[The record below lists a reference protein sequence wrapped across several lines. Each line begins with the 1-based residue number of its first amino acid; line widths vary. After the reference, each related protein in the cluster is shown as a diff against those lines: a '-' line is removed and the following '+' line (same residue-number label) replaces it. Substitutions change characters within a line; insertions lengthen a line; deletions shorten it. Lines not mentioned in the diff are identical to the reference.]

1 MSQFAYDP
9 AELFRRVWRT
19 TLNQPGWAYLSPNS
33 PVGSIELRQ
42 AMWEVL
48 GEFSAQAEHAGR
60 PPFVSERLGRFDQ
73 QVSTK
78 FHRDGGPAASLLIL
92 GYEPSRVRSRFFV
105 ADACRAA
112 DSVGKGVNA
121 FLATHNPLFPHGE
134 AALAGVITEVVWP
147 HDRGA
152 IIVVNNSLLPDD
164 TTPGHPLGLLHKGW
178 IEQPDPTATRVINSV
193 GAMPAGEPG
202 REVIPPEQIEWF
214 LTRAELD

>member
-9 AELFRRVWRT
+9 ADLFRRVWRT
-19 TLNQPGWAYLSPNS
+19 TLDQPGWAFLIPDGPAESA
-33 PVGSIELRQ
+33 ELRRV
-42 AMWEVL
+42 MWEVL
-48 GEFSAQAEHAGR
+48 GELSAHARHAGS
-60 PPFVSERLGRFDQ
+60 PPFVPERLGRFDQ

-112 DSVGKGVNA
+112 DGLGVGVNA
-121 FLATHNPLFPHGE
+121 FLATHNPMFPQGE
-134 AALAGVITEVVWP
+134 AALAEVITEVVWP

-152 IIVVNNSLLPDD
+152 IIVVNNSLRPDD
-164 TTPGHPLGLLHKGW
+164 TPPGHPLGLLHKGW
-178 IEQPDPTATRVINSV
+178 IEQPDPTATRVINSL

-202 REVIPPEQIEWF
+202 RDALPPDQIERF